1 MGKGKNGNL
10 MPPTTND
17 EARKR
22 GKNGGIKSGVARK
35 KKRTM
40 QAAVKLLLDM
50 PVAFENVK

>member
-10 MPPTTND
+10 TPPTTND

-22 GKNGGIKSGVARK
+22 GKNGGIKSGIARK

-40 QAAVKLLLDM
+40 KEAVKLLLDM
-50 PVAFENVK
+50 PIAFDNVK